1 MNKPLRVDVV
11 FDFVC
16 PWCYIGKR
24 RLETALEAWRTQH
37 PSEPAPVV
45 RWLPFQLNP
54 DIPAGGISRQ
64 EHQERKH
71 GAAGP
76 DLEKQAHMVAL
87 GRSLGLA
94 FEFDR
99 ITAQPNTIDAHRL
112 SGCAQGQGWQDAMV
126 EALFKAYFTQGIDLN
141 DHDALVSLAAGVGF
155 DWGAVAMYLGSTTD
169 VQTVVRL
176 ELDARVA
183 GIDIVPFYIFNDRV
197 TVAGAQEVN
206 VLLDAIAEA
215 TRNEVA
221 PVTE

>member
-54 DIPAGGISRQ
+54 DI
-64 EHQERKH
+64 
-71 GAAGP
+71 P